1 MPQQYRVLVTGAS
14 GFIGQHLVRAL
25 IERGHRV
32 VAAVRRPPAMVSSYE
47 HVMIGDLAHRID
59 WAPLL
64 RDIDVVIHLAGI
76 AHRGSDIREE
86 QYDSINRQATGDLAR
101 AAAAAGVR
109 LIFMSSIAAQ
119 TAPWS
124 DVVLTEDGTC
134 LPSGA
139 YGRSKRSAELEIIA
153 NGGRYIILR
162 PPLVYGKGVKGNMR
176 SLITLARLPLP
187 LPFGAVDNRRSL
199 LAIEN
204 LVAAICLLI
213 ERDDITNQVLLVAD
227 ATPVSLPQII
237 SCLRRGMGKPRQFA
251 GSFSDVV
258 RNGFS
263 AAAQIKSV
271 ATLGGKPGDFHR
283 AGKKYWLCT
292 GRQYN
297 RWSHGDDQHR
307 AVARRPIIADAGAVR
322 RLIVVA
328 VDGHC
333 RPVMRGRARARSNA
347 APDRALTGWV
357 LRRAL
362 CRRPAICA

>member
-76 AHRGSDIREE
+76 AHRGSDITEE
-86 QYDSINRQATGDLAR
+86 QYDSVNRQATGDLAR
-101 AAAAAGVR
+101 AASAAGVR

-124 DVVLTEDGTC
+124 DVVVTEDGTC
-134 LPSGA
+134 LPTGA

-162 PPLVYGKGVKGNMR
+162 PPLIYGKGVKGNMR

-187 LPFGAVDNRRSL
+187 LPFGAVSNRRSL

-204 LVAAICLLI
+204 LVAMICLLI
-213 ERDDITNQVLLVAD
+213 ERDDIDKQVLLIAD

-237 SCLRRGMGKPRQFA
+237 SCLRRGMGKPGNLLAISPTLVEMVFRLLRRSNQWQRLA
-251 GSFSDVV
+251 GNLVISIERAKSIGYAPVV
-258 RNGFS
+258 S
-263 AAAQIKSV
+263 TI
-271 ATLGGKPGDFHR
+271 
-283 AGKKYWLCT
+283 
-292 GRQYN
+292 
-297 RWSHGDDQHR
+297 
-307 AVARRPIIADAGAVR
+307 
-322 RLIVVA
+322 
-328 VDGHC
+328 DGLTA
-333 RPVMRGRARARSNA
+333 MTSTARSHEGVVISNIK
-347 APDRALTGWV
+347 
-357 LRRAL
+357 
-362 CRRPAICA
+362 RPR